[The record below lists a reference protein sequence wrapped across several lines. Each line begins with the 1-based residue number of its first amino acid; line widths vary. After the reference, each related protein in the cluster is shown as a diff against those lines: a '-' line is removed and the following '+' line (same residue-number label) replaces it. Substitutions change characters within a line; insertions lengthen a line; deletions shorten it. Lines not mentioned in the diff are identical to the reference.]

1 MNNLVTIQGVRGYI
15 DDKGTAWLNLEDVS
29 RGLGFTQTK
38 GSAKYV
44 RWERVN
50 SYLESMGFPHLVGKE
65 FIPENVFYRL
75 GMKGENEAAQQFQ
88 IKVADEILPAIRKTG
103 GYITNPQSPEDFIIM
118 QAQLIKEQA
127 QSMKQLK
134 EQVGT
139 VAEEL
144 TTVKHRVDNL
154 DLTNIEGTPRQ
165 RLNAMIRK
173 YANLNGI
180 TYKTAWQEF
189 TKAYNIAYR
198 TNLKRRKTNEE
209 AVLLRR
215 LTMPEYLE
223 TSGEIEDAIR
233 VADKML
239 NQAS

>member
-1 MNNLVTIQGVRGYI
+1 
-15 DDKGTAWLNLEDVS
+15 
-29 RGLGFTQTK
+29 
-38 GSAKYV
+38 
-44 RWERVN
+44 
-50 SYLESMGFPHLVGKE
+50 
-65 FIPENVFYRL
+65 
-75 GMKGENEAAQQFQ
+75 
-88 IKVADEILPAIRKTG
+88 
-103 GYITNPQSPEDFIIM
+103 M
-118 QAQLIKEQA
+118 QAE
-127 QSMKQLK
+127 SVKQLK
-134 EQVGT
+134 ERVGV
-139 VAEEL
+139 VADEL
-144 TTVKHRVDNL
+144 TTVIHRVDNL

-173 YANLNGI
+173 YANQQGI
-180 TYKTAWQEF
+180 TYQTAWQEF
-189 TKAYNIAYR
+189 TRAYNTAYR

>member
-1 MNNLVTIQGVRGYI
+1 MDYLVTIQGVKGYV
-15 DDKGTAWLNLEDVS
+15 DENEMAWLNLEDVA
-29 RGLGFTQTK
+29 RGLGFTTVATS
-38 GSAKYV
+38 GNECV
-44 RWERVN
+44 RWSRVAGYLN
-50 SYLESMGFPHLVGKE
+50 SFGYCAGDILSEA
-65 FIPENVFYRL
+65 FIPEAIFYRL
-75 GMKGENEAAQQFQ
+75 AMKAKNEIAVRFQ
-88 IKVADEILPAIRKTG
+88 EKIAKEILPAIRKTG
-103 GYITNPQSPEDFIIM
+103 GYVVKPQTIEDLIIM
-118 QAQLIKEQA
+118 QAE
-127 QSMKQLK
+127 SVKQLK
-134 EQVGT
+134 ERVGV
-139 VAEEL
+139 VADEL
-144 TTVKHRVDNL
+144 TTVIHRVDNL